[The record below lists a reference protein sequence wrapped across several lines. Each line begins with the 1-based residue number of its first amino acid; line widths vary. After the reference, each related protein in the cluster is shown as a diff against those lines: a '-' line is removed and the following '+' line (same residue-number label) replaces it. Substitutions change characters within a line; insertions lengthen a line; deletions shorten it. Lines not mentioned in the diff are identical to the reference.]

1 MTAQKLKI
9 PFRVVSVFVAICLV
23 FSCFSVLSVPADA
36 TAAVAGGL
44 VIIGGVVGVGIIL
57 QAMGVR
63 PTGGSSSAA
72 WQSLCSSAYAYL
84 QTLSYATVKGIP
96 LATREGR
103 AYVMR
108 DVISALR
115 DWLYSSETI
124 VQNKA
129 EDFGVGTTGSCTVN
143 YYFDGSARSF
153 TVNTHTAPLRVV
165 KVYWTASSG
174 HFYASV
180 YLVSSEVFSCRVF
193 GQYFSGF
200 YTPLASLSGFG
211 DVIPEWITSECL
223 YLGHNVD
230 VTSYFDA
237 YHSKLASMPL
247 GDILSDDF
255 YFDVV
260 KPDVDTDIEIVYVD
274 WAGLEKQ
281 LEFPDPDNNDDDD
294 QEDQED
300 PDKDPEKPPTKPAP
314 GWPIYI
320 PPKPE
325 NPDNI
330 PQRELQDPD
339 PDPNLDPDEV
349 QDPTKDPDP
358 TETPDSTEDSDP
370 NKDPTGPTYNPG
382 GNDPFD
388 PGTGTEGGKDDVVI
402 KPPSAKPQNYGVDLT
417 RYFPFCIPF
426 DIYKMLSLLSAE
438 PETPHFTVTLFGK
451 QTTIELSMFDGVAAV
466 ARTMETLLFAV
477 TLAAGTKKLI
487 GW

>member
-1 MTAQKLKI
+1 MPMQKCNHAI
-9 PFRVVSVFVAICLV
+9 RAISVFLAICLI
-23 FSCFSVLSVPADA
+23 FSCFHVLATPADA
-36 TAAVAGGL
+36 SAAAVASGL

-63 PTGGSSSAA
+63 PSGGSGSAS
-72 WQSLCSSAYAYL
+72 WQSLCSNAYAYL
-84 QTLSYATVKGIP
+84 QTLSLATVRGIS
-96 LATREGR
+96 LATSGGR
-103 AYVMR
+103 AYVKR

-115 DWLYSSETI
+115 DWLFSSNTIYSPHLCTSTFSIDGQDYI
-124 VQNKA
+124 VTGNAPVYLHHVYKEWSPYDPSNPSYVVLSFA
-129 EDFGVGTTGSCTVN
+129 VSTESFTYRNGSSTKKVYAFGVSGI
-143 YYFDGSARSF
+143 YYHGLVQWKSSAPVGRYVSNFPYSDSALKSYISADSF
-153 TVNTHTAPLRVV
+153 SLTDDV
-165 KVYWTASSG
+165 
-174 HFYASV
+174 
-180 YLVSSEVFSCRVF
+180 
-193 GQYFSGF
+193 
-200 YTPLASLSGFG
+200 LA
-211 DVIPEWITSECL
+211 
-223 YLGHNVD
+223 
-230 VTSYFDA
+230 
-237 YHSKLASMPL
+237 
-247 GDILSDDF
+247 DDL